1 MTLGING
8 LGRMGRTILRLA
20 LQRGH
25 TIKILNDIAK
35 WEILCYLINFDS
47 SHGVLDNQYE
57 FLLESDDCALHIMP
71 KHKNTNSTNEAIEQ
85 HIHLSNE
92 PSPESIKCDV
102 DVMIESSGKFLDSN
116 SLSCYLHNGA
126 KKVILSAPS
135 KDCIPTFVL
144 GVNSSE
150 YSGQKIISNA
160 SCTTNCIAP
169 ICHILDMHY
178 GIDKALMTTVHS
190 YTNDQSLLDNAHRYD
205 KRRSRS
211 APNNI
216 IPTSTG
222 AAIGLKSVLPNMADK
237 IHGQSLR
244 VPVAD
249 VSMADLSF
257 YMSKEVKL
265 DDIHKLLESYAMDS
279 MMGILSIDTKH
290 RVSSDFIGS
299 SYSSIV
305 AKDLSIQ
312 VGKLVK
318 IMSWYDNESG
328 YANRILD
335 MAEFIHNFG

>member
-35 WEILCYLINFDS
+35 WDILCYLINFDTT
-47 SHGVLDNQYE
+47 HGNLLNYECVMVDNNGEQVLR
-57 FLLESDDCALHIMP
+57 FLSI
-71 KHKNTNSTNEAIEQ
+71 NEAYQTQPLIRVSNFANTQ
-85 HIHLSNE
+85 HIDCS
-92 PSPESIKCDV
+92 DV
-102 DVMIESSGKFLDSN
+102 DVMIESSGKFLDSDT
-116 SLSCYLHNGA
+116 LTHYLTNGA
-126 KKVILSAPS
+126 KKVILSAPAR
-135 KDCIPTFVL
+135 DNMPTFVL
-144 GVNSSE
+144 GVNAHDYKGE
-150 YSGQKIISNA
+150 KIISNA

-169 ICHILDMHY
+169 ICYILDKHY
-178 GIDKALMTTVHS
+178 CIEHAVMTTIHS
-190 YTNDQSLLDNAHRYD
+190 YTNDQNLLDNAHRFE

-222 AAIGLKSVLPNMADK
+222 AALGLKRVLPNMEGK

-257 YMSKEVKL
+257 YIREEVSL
-265 DDIHKLLESYAMDS
+265 DSLHQLLESYAKDS
-279 MMGILSIDTKH
+279 MAGILSLDTKE
-290 RVSSDFIGS
+290 RVSSDFLGS
-299 SYSSIV
+299 SYSSVI
-305 AKDLSIQ
+305 AQDLSIKI
-312 VGKLVK
+312 GKLVK
-318 IMSWYDNESG
+318 LMSWYDNETG

-335 MAEFIHNFG
+335 MAELIDTFD